1 MTISASRAL
10 AAAAGA
16 VLLHFVTFGS
26 ALADDDHA
34 LRADQ
39 RASIGFEIAKT
50 QNIALDPNVPS
61 QGLGSYL
68 VTVSSCN
75 DCHSQPNFAPTG
87 NPYSRQPK
95 QVNLPTYLAG
105 ARSFPT
111 PAGTFCSRNLT
122 PAPQTG
128 LPAGL
133 TRDQF
138 IYVMRTG
145 CDPQD
150 DDFNDPQQCSL
161 LQVMPWPNFGTTLRR
176 YELSAIYD
184 YLSALPHTEPD
195 ATAQCVSDPQGVAD
209 NQ

>member
-1 MTISASRAL
+1 MTFIASRTL

-16 VLLHFVTFGS
+16 VLLHFATLGS
-26 ALADDDHA
+26 ALADDDHEV
-34 LRADQ
+34 RADQ
-39 RASIGFEIAKT
+39 RVSIGFEIAKT

-75 DCHSQPNFAPTG
+75 DCHSQPNFAPG
-87 NPYSRQPK
+87 GDPYSRQPK
-95 QVNLPTYLAG
+95 HVNNPTYLAG
-105 ARSFPT
+105 GRSFPV
-111 PAGTFCSRNLT
+111 PAGTCSANLS

-133 TRDQF
+133 TRAQF
-138 IYVMRTG
+138 IYVIRTG

-150 DDFNDPQQCSL
+150 ENFNDPQQCGL

-195 ATAQCVSDPQGVAD
+195 NTAQCAPNPQGVAD